1 MVTPAPRAAIVAI
14 ATAAALTVP
23 TAANAGGDPEAKCA
37 HPHTIRQAVEC
48 AQLQP
53 GQVQVFDL
61 GAPLVAMP
69 KRAAHVHLKDDT
81 PVTHDHGHPQVPN
94 GRDLPRAGF
103 LR

>member
-1 MVTPAPRAAIVAI
+1 MVTPAHRAGLV
-14 ATAAALTVP
+14 AAATVVALTIP
-23 TAANAGGDPEAKCA
+23 TAAYAGGDPEAKCA

-48 AQLQP
+48 AQLEP

-69 KRAAHVHLKDDT
+69 KRAAHLHLKDDT
-81 PVTHDHGHPQVPN
+81 PVAHGHGHPHVPD
-94 GRDLPRAGF
+94 GRDLPRAGY